1 MSQGK
6 AGEEGGAAS
15 SDVEAASPAEP
26 LTTFVF
32 GTCSRVSA
40 TPMTADSTL
49 ERGGAN
55 DVSSSLRR
63 HLRAPTTLLEE
74 EREEEAMPQGAGGAA
89 WSDAVS
95 RVVTR
100 MALQRLLEL
109 ATGAVR
115 NLLRGLGEATPARRV
130 APLGQFADVL
140 LSSIDAIQQLASAE
154 FLAAEFREFPAAEF
168 RAPVEDS
175 AAATSPRGSPEERP
189 TLPPHRLLP
198 VPATTTPGSAEWEGS
213 LLLQEEERLERELR
227 SFRFRLEQEMRGR
240 HIERLERELRS
251 FRERLE
257 REMRGRHLLEG
268 PERLARARNR
278 EHRVL
283 EGQGPEA
290 MSSLRGGPL
299 LEPLPE
305 PLLRGDPQVGA
316 PLGLV
321 AAAARPSRWTPGRMA
336 FADVEFRFEQ
346 ARTAAP
352 PPARRRSSSSSSS
365 PTEELGAEPL
375 RWIIAR
381 SAAGGDDLSPPRRE
395 PRWTLARSRSP
406 PRREPRS

>member
-15 SDVEAASPAEP
+15 SDVEAASPAET
-26 LTTFVF
+26 LTTFGQRYYNDSRFYSKARGVPPTLAHLF

-63 HLRAPTTLLEE
+63 HLRAPTLLEE
-74 EREEEAMPQGAGGAA
+74 EEEEEEEAMPQGAGGAA

-109 ATGAVR
+109 ATGAIR

-140 LSSIDAIQQLASAE
+140 LSSIEAIQQLASAE

-198 VPATTTPGSAEWEGS
+198 VPATTTPGSAEWEAAAGEDAAPSS
-213 LLLQEEERLERELR
+213 LLLQEEERMLLR
-227 SFRFRLEQEMRGR
+227 
-240 HIERLERELRS
+240 RS
-251 FRERLE
+251 
-257 REMRGRHLLEG
+257 
-268 PERLARARNR
+268 
-278 EHRVL
+278 
-283 EGQGPEA
+283 
-290 MSSLRGGPL
+290 
-299 LEPLPE
+299 PLP
-305 PLLRGDPQVGA
+305 
-316 PLGLV
+316 
-321 AAAARPSRWTPGRMA
+321 
-336 FADVEFRFEQ
+336 
-346 ARTAAP
+346 
-352 PPARRRSSSSSSS
+352 
-365 PTEELGAEPL
+365 
-375 RWIIAR
+375 IH
-381 SAAGGDDLSPPRRE
+381 
-395 PRWTLARSRSP
+395 
-406 PRREPRS
+406 

>member
-15 SDVEAASPAEP
+15 SDVEAASPAE
-26 LTTFVF
+26 
-32 GTCSRVSA
+32 
-40 TPMTADSTL
+40 TPGLSD
-49 ERGGAN
+49 

-63 HLRAPTTLLEE
+63 HLRAPTSQEE
-74 EREEEAMPQGAGGAA
+74 DEEEAMPQGAGGAA

-109 ATGAVR
+109 ATGAIR

-140 LSSIDAIQQLASAE
+140 LSSIEAIQQLASAE

-198 VPATTTPGSAEWEGS
+198 VPATTTPGSAEWEAAAGEDAAPSS
-213 LLLQEEERLERELR
+213 LLLQERMLLR
-227 SFRFRLEQEMRGR
+227 HS
-240 HIERLERELRS
+240 
-251 FRERLE
+251 RERLD
-257 REMRGRHLLEG
+257 REQRERHLLER

-290 MSSLRGGPL
+290 
-299 LEPLPE
+299 
-305 PLLRGDPQVGA
+305 
-316 PLGLV
+316 
-321 AAAARPSRWTPGRMA
+321 
-336 FADVEFRFEQ
+336 
-346 ARTAAP
+346 
-352 PPARRRSSSSSSS
+352 
-365 PTEELGAEPL
+365 
-375 RWIIAR
+375 
-381 SAAGGDDLSPPRRE
+381 SAAGGDDDDPSPPRRE

-406 PRREPRS
+406 PRREPRSSSSI

>member
-89 WSDAVS
+89 GSDAVS

-109 ATGAVR
+109 ATGAIR

-154 FLAAEFREFPAAEF
+154 FLAAEFREFPAANF
-168 RAPVEDS
+168 RAAVEDL
-175 AAATSPRGSPEERP
+175 PE
-189 TLPPHRLLP
+189 
-198 VPATTTPGSAEWEGS
+198 
-213 LLLQEEERLERELR
+213 
-227 SFRFRLEQEMRGR
+227 
-240 HIERLERELRS
+240 
-251 FRERLE
+251 
-257 REMRGRHLLEG
+257 EG

-316 PLGLV
+316 PPGLV
-321 AAAARPSRWTPGRMA
+321 AAAARPSRLTPGRMA
-336 FADVEFRFEQ
+336 FGGVEFLLEQ

-381 SAAGGDDLSPPRRE
+381 SAAGGHDLSPPRRE
-395 PRWTLARSRSP
+395 PRWLLARSRTP
-406 PRREPRS
+406 PRRAAQTSSSPAQYEHRPGVPPPERRA

>member
-15 SDVEAASPAEP
+15 SDVEAASPAET
-26 LTTFVF
+26 LTTSVF
-32 GTCSRVSA
+32 GTSSSRVSA

-198 VPATTTPGSAEWEGS
+198 VPATTTPGSAEWEAAAGEDAAPSS
-213 LLLQEEERLERELR
+213 LLQQEEVEGMLL
-227 SFRFRLEQEMRGR
+227 
-240 HIERLERELRS
+240 
-251 FRERLE
+251 
-257 REMRGRHLLEG
+257 RGRHLQEG

-352 PPARRRSSSSSSS
+352 PPARRRPSSSSS

-406 PRREPRS
+406 LLSETR

>member
-1 MSQGK
+1 MKKRAMTRRRRMMRRRGSP
-6 AGEEGGAAS
+6 ATSRGARYLLPVAS
-15 SDVEAASPAEP
+15 SHSSSPPLLLLPPPPPPPFFPWLVCLAHASSVILCLCTPGS
-26 LTTFVF
+26 LTT
-32 GTCSRVSA
+32 SSA
-40 TPMTADSTL
+40 CLDAA
-49 ERGGAN
+49 AN
-55 DVSSSLRR
+55 DVSSPLRR
-63 HLRAPTTLLEE
+63 HLRAPTLLEE
-74 EREEEAMPQGAGGAA
+74 EEEEEVTMPQGAGGAA
-89 WSDAVS
+89 GSDAVS

-109 ATGAVR
+109 ATGAIR

-168 RAPVEDS
+168 RAAVEDL
-175 AAATSPRGSPEERP
+175 PE
-189 TLPPHRLLP
+189 
-198 VPATTTPGSAEWEGS
+198 
-213 LLLQEEERLERELR
+213 
-227 SFRFRLEQEMRGR
+227 
-240 HIERLERELRS
+240 
-251 FRERLE
+251 
-257 REMRGRHLLEG
+257 EG

-316 PLGLV
+316 PPGLV
-321 AAAARPSRWTPGRMA
+321 AAAARPSRLTPGRMA
-336 FADVEFRFEQ
+336 FGGVEFLLLEQ

-365 PTEELGAEPL
+365 PTEELGAEPP

-381 SAAGGDDLSPPRRE
+381 SAAGGHDLSPPRRE
-395 PRWTLARSRSP
+395 PRWTLARSRTP
-406 PRREPRS
+406 PRQAAQTSSPAQYEHRPGVPPPERRA

>member
-15 SDVEAASPAEP
+15 SDVEAASPAET
-26 LTTFVF
+26 LTTSVF
-32 GTCSRVSA
+32 GTSSSRVSA

-109 ATGAVR
+109 ATGAIR

-140 LSSIDAIQQLASAE
+140 LSSIEAIQQLASAE

-198 VPATTTPGSAEWEGS
+198 VPATTTPGSAEWEAAAGEDAAPSS
-213 LLLQEEERLERELR
+213 LLQQEEEVEGMLL
-227 SFRFRLEQEMRGR
+227 
-240 HIERLERELRS
+240 
-251 FRERLE
+251 
-257 REMRGRHLLEG
+257 RGRHLQEG

-290 MSSLRGGPL
+290 
-299 LEPLPE
+299 
-305 PLLRGDPQVGA
+305 
-316 PLGLV
+316 
-321 AAAARPSRWTPGRMA
+321 
-336 FADVEFRFEQ
+336 
-346 ARTAAP
+346 
-352 PPARRRSSSSSSS
+352 
-365 PTEELGAEPL
+365 
-375 RWIIAR
+375 
-381 SAAGGDDLSPPRRE
+381 SAAGGDDDDPSPPRRE

>member
-15 SDVEAASPAEP
+15 SDVEAASPAET

-32 GTCSRVSA
+32 DTCSRLSA
-40 TPMTADSTL
+40 TP
-49 ERGGAN
+49 
-55 DVSSSLRR
+55 
-63 HLRAPTTLLEE
+63 
-74 EREEEAMPQGAGGAA
+74 EEAMPQGAGGAA
-89 WSDAVS
+89 WSDADS
-95 RVVTR
+95 RLVTR

-109 ATGAVR
+109 ATGANR
-115 NLLRGLGEATPARRV
+115 NLLRGLREATPARRV

-140 LSSIDAIQQLASAE
+140 LSSIDAIQQLASE
-154 FLAAEFREFPAAEF
+154 AAEF

-198 VPATTTPGSAEWEGS
+198 APATTTPGSAEWE
-213 LLLQEEERLERELR
+213 
-227 SFRFRLEQEMRGR
+227 
-240 HIERLERELRS
+240 
-251 FRERLE
+251 
-257 REMRGRHLLEG
+257 
-268 PERLARARNR
+268 
-278 EHRVL
+278 HRVL

-290 MSSLRGGPL
+290 ISSLRGGPL

-316 PLGLV
+316 PPGLV
-321 AAAARPSRWTPGRMA
+321 AAAAARPSRW
-336 FADVEFRFEQ
+336 
-346 ARTAAP
+346 
-352 PPARRRSSSSSSS
+352 ARRRSSSSSSAS

-406 PRREPRS
+406 PRRREPRSSRRAAQTSRAQY